1 MIDIFA
7 QKFLFLILIDQNDRT
22 RTSKCQLKLKQDK
35 NIFNSGI
42 EACCR
47 FDSCFAKQ
55 TFDLIF
61 IALKWE
67 CNTTTRSKHELVSMI
82 PL

>member
-7 QKFLFLILIDQNDRT
+7 QKFLILVDQNDRT
-22 RTSKCQLKLKQDK
+22 RASKCQLKLKQDK

-42 EACCR
+42 AACCR
-47 FDSCFAKQ
+47 FDSCFAKL

-61 IALKWE
+61 IDLKWD
-67 CNTTTRSKHELVSMI
+67 CNMMTRSILELVSMI